1 MFNTKEKKE
10 RSLGTKLFLKPHRCT
25 GPKCVTVRAPH
36 APGSHGKSRRRAPSE
51 VGTQLREKQK
61 IKATY
66 GLREQ
71 AMRRV
76 FEDASRNPGVTSQ
89 MILTILERRLDNI
102 VYRLGFAPSRSVA
115 RQLVSHGHIT
125 VNGRRVDI
133 PSYQVKMGDLI
144 AIRKES
150 KDHHVLKNLAER
162 IKKYEAPV
170 WLTLDKKK
178 IEGKMSA
185 MPKDVE
191 MSFDVPL
198 VVDYYSK

>member
-1 MFNTKEKKE
+1 M
-10 RSLGTKLFLKPHRCT
+10 
-25 GPKCVTVRAPH
+25 CVTVRAPH
-36 APGSHGKSRRRAPSE
+36 GPGPHGKARRRAPSE
-51 VGTQLREKQK
+51 VGLQLREKQK

-76 FEDASRNPGVTSQ
+76 FEKASKNPGVTSQ
-89 MILTILERRLDNI
+89 MILNILERRLDNI
-102 VYRLGFAPSRSVA
+102 VYRLGFALSRSVA
-115 RQLVSHGHIT
+115 RQLVGHGHVT

-133 PSYQVKMGDLI
+133 PSYEVKIGDVI

-150 KDHHVLKNLAER
+150 KDHAVLKDLAER
-162 IKKYEAPV
+162 LKKYAAPV
-170 WLTLDKKK
+170 WLALDKEKM
-178 IEGKMSA
+178 EGKMAA